1 MKKGWFILAAV
12 LVMVFGMGLSAWA
25 QDGDAI
31 LGKWI
36 TAEGK
41 ATVEIYKSGN
51 TYSGKMIAL
60 KEPKNPDGTDK
71 LDVKNPDEAKRT
83 RPLIG
88 LNIMSGLTFKGDNSY
103 EDGAIYAPDS
113 GKTYKLKATFKGQ
126 TLDLRG
132 FVGISLIGRTQ
143 VWTRAQ

>member
-1 MKKGWFILAAV
+1 MRKGLLILAAV
-12 LVMVFGMGLSAWA
+12 LVMVLGMSLTAWA
-25 QDGDAI
+25 QDGSGI
-31 LGKWI
+31 LGKWL
-36 TAEGK
+36 TQEGK

-51 TYSGKMIAL
+51 TFSGKMIAL
-60 KEPKNPDGTDK
+60 KEPKNPDGTEK
-71 LDVKNPDEAKRT
+71 LDTKNPDEAKRT

-88 LNIMSGLTFKGDNSY
+88 MNIMSGLVFKGDNLF

-113 GKTYKLKATFKGQ
+113 GKTYKLKATLKGD

-143 VWTRAQ
+143 TWTRVK